1 MQNSIPQTKNKNLK
15 LERIVMEVFGGCNY
29 TCQMCPQSNPG
40 RGSNF
45 TRKMKINDFERVLD
59 QIVPKYG
66 TPQINLEGS
75 GEPTMA
81 KDLDQYVKAV
91 KKRNLKC
98 FMYCN
103 GARLN
108 GKFMNNVLDA
118 GIDFIRISVIGY
130 NKEKYKEW
138 MNIDNFELIL
148 SNLEEI
154 KNYISKNN
162 LNCKLSTYHL
172 ITDNNKIDFEIGEY
186 KKNVIDKIDL
196 QSYIW
201 KMHNWSGNYENKN
214 ARFSLERKTCGR
226 PFAPEITIRAGG
238 ASGRTSSMVPCCQTL
253 GPPNEEKSILGHL
266 DKETFE
272 EVYWGEKYTE
282 LRKAHEEK
290 RFDDIEYCK
299 NCDFLYADQEVLVW
313 SNDPEAKVG
322 HMLGTREDFILHDY
336 TDSKKK

>member
-1 MQNSIPQTKNKNLK
+1 MQKSTPETKNKNLK

-40 RGSNF
+40 RGTNF

-108 GKFMNNVLDA
+108 GKFMNKVLDA

-154 KNYISKNN
+154 KNYISKNS
-162 LNCKLSTYHL
+162 LKCKLSTYHL
-172 ITDNNKIDFEIGEY
+172 ITDNNKIDFEINEY
-186 KKNVIDKIDL
+186 KKNVIDKIGL

-214 ARFSLERKTCGR
+214 ARFSLEKKTCGR

-238 ASGRTSSMVPCCQTL
+238 AAGRTSSMVPCCQTL

-272 EVYWGEKYTE
+272 EVYWGKKYTE

-322 HMLGTREDFILHDY
+322 HMLGTRKDFILHDY
-336 TDSKKK
+336 TDSKKR